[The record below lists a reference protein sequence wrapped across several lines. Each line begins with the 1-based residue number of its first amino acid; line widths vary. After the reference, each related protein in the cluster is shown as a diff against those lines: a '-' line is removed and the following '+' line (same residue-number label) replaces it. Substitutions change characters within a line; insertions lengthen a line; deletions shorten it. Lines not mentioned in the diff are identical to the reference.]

1 MANLIRLSLIKL
13 GRALIS
19 LGQIDNDYLDYDP
32 QSPYGIAYGA
42 TLIREVLL
50 RNPGIIDTIIVMDND
65 LHEYFSQEAV
75 ELASKLGKEIIHDNS
90 DRLLRKNW
98 RNFSIL
104 GKYRK
109 WEDHLEEGNHVVLVN
124 PTMRGNI
131 GNVVRSC
138 AALGVNNIAVIAE
151 NFDSFLPEIIRTS
164 MGTRFLVHMERFSD
178 IQEYMERF
186 PDNNR
191 YAFMLD
197 KTAERLNSV
206 EKKENWTL
214 FFGNETVGLPEEY
227 GQLCRKVYIEIRGN
241 VDSLNLGVAAAI
253 GISAFTE

>member
-1 MANLIRLSLIKL
+1 MKNYLRLSLVKL
-13 GRALIS
+13 GKALIS
-19 LGQIDNDYLDYDP
+19 LGQIDNDYLEYDP
-32 QSPYGIAYGA
+32 KSPYGIAYGA
-42 TLIREVLL
+42 TLIREALL
-50 RNPGIIDTIIVMDND
+50 RNPGIIDTIIVMDKD
-65 LHEYFSQEAV
+65 LREYFSAEAV
-75 ELASKLGKEIIHDNS
+75 ELATNLGKEIIYENS

-98 RNFSIL
+98 KNFSIL

-186 PDNNR
+186 PGNNR

-214 FFGNETVGLPEEY
+214 FFGNETVGLPQEY
-227 GQLCRKVYIEIRGN
+227 GQLCRKVYIEIKGN
-241 VDSLNLGVAAAI
+241 VDSLNLGVAASIAI
-253 GISAFTE
+253 HAFTE